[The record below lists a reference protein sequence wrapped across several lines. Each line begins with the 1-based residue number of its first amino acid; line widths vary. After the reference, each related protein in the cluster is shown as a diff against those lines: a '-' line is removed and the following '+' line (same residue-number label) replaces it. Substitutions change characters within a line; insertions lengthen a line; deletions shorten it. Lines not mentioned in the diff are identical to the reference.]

1 MWRSHGEVNH
11 DGAEVKGMKPFT
23 AIATVI
29 FSLIAVA
36 QMLRFLFR
44 VEVMANGISIPLWPS
59 AVAAVFFGGLAYKLW
74 RENHPHQ

>member
-1 MWRSHGEVNH
+1 MDMKDTEEVQ
-11 DGAEVKGMKPFT
+11 K
-23 AIATVI
+23 VI
-29 FSLIAVA
+29 
-36 QMLRFLFR
+36 FR